1 VSTETI
7 QPETAPP
14 APGPA
19 AAWSPFDLTGRTA
32 VVTGAG
38 RGLGQGVAL
47 GLARAG
53 ADLVLL
59 GLPGS
64 QDDTARQVDGLG
76 RGVEVLDLDVS
87 DHDAVASVSAA
98 ALSLGPVDIL
108 VNNAGIIE
116 REDTVDVTVESWNRV
131 IDINLSG
138 LFLLSQHLGRP
149 MVERGAGKIVS
160 IASLLAFQG
169 GIRVISYTAAKHGVA
184 GITKALA
191 NEWGPSGVQVN
202 AIAPG
207 YMATDNT
214 TALREDADR
223 ARAILERIPAGRWGT
238 PDDVAGAAVF
248 LASPAADYVNGH
260 VLVVDGGWMA
270 R

>member
-1 VSTETI
+1 MST
-7 QPETAPP
+7 
-14 APGPA
+14 
-19 AAWSPFDLTGRTA
+19 PFDLTGRTA

-47 GLARAG
+47 GLAEAG
-53 ADLVLL
+53 ADLVLV
-59 GLPGS
+59 GLAGS
-64 QDDTARQVDGLG
+64 QDESAKMIADLG
-76 RGVEVLDLDVS
+76 RGVEIVDLDMS
-87 DHDAVASVSAA
+87 DHDAVQRVGAELASS
-98 ALSLGPVDIL
+98 GQVDIL

-116 REDTVDVTVESWNRV
+116 REDTVDLTPESWSRV
-131 IDINLSG
+131 VDINLSG
-138 LFLLSQHLGRP
+138 LFFLSQAIGRP
-149 MVERGAGKIVS
+149 MVERGHGKIVS

-169 GIRVISYTAAKHGVA
+169 GIRVISYAASKHGVA

-191 NEWGPSGVQVN
+191 NEWGEHGVQVN

-214 TALREDADR
+214 TALRADENR
-223 ARAILERIPAGRWGT
+223 AKAILDRIPAGRWGT
-238 PDDVAGAAVF
+238 PADIAGAAVF
-248 LASPAADYVNGH
+248 LSSSAADYVNGH

>member
-1 VSTETI
+1 VSTL
-7 QPETAPP
+7 TATERR
-14 APGPA
+14 
-19 AAWSPFDLTGRTA
+19 SPFDLHGKRA

-38 RGLGQGVAL
+38 RGLGQAVAL
-47 GLARAG
+47 GLAEAG
-53 ADLVLL
+53 ADLVLV

-64 QDDTARQVDGLG
+64 QESTERQAADLG
-76 RGVEVLDLDVS
+76 REVEVHDLDVG
-87 DHDAVASVSAA
+87 DLDAVERIAA
-98 ALSLGPVDIL
+98 QVTGRHQIDIL
-108 VNNAGIIE
+108 VNNAGIID
-116 REDTVDVTVESWNRV
+116 REDSVNVSAAAWNRV
-131 IDINLSG
+131 LDINLSG
-138 LFLLSQHLGRP
+138 LFFLCQQLGRP
-149 MVERGAGKIVS
+149 MVERGQGKIVS

-169 GIRVISYTAAKHGVA
+169 GLRVVSYAASKHGVA

-191 NEWGPSGVQVN
+191 NEWGPRGVQVN

-223 ARAILERIPAGRWGT
+223 AQSILDRIPAGRWGT
-238 PDDVAGAAVF
+238 AADVAGAAVF
-248 LASPAADYVNGH
+248 LSSPAADYVNGH

>member
-1 VSTETI
+1 MTTQTATERR
-7 QPETAPP
+7 
-14 APGPA
+14 
-19 AAWSPFDLTGRTA
+19 SPFDLHGRTA

-47 GLARAG
+47 GLAEAG

-64 QDDTARQVDGLG
+64 QDSTQEMVAGLG
-76 RGVEVLDLDVS
+76 REVEVLDLDVS
-87 DHDAVASVSAA
+87 DHEAVARVSRDVT
-98 ALSLGPVDIL
+98 SGRQVDIL

-116 REDTVDVTVESWNRV
+116 REDTVDLTPESWNRV
-131 IDINLSG
+131 VDINLSG
-138 LFLLSQHLGRP
+138 LFFLSQHIGRP
-149 MVERGAGKIVS
+149 MVERGSGKIVS

-169 GIRVISYTAAKHGVA
+169 GIRVVSYAASKHGVA

-214 TALREDADR
+214 TALREDPER
-223 ARAILERIPAGRWGT
+223 SRSILERIPAGRWGT
-238 PDDVAGAAVF
+238 PADVAGAAVF
-248 LASPAADYVNGH
+248 LSSPAADYVNGH

>member
-1 VSTETI
+1 VSTD
-7 QPETAPP
+7 QTAERR
-14 APGPA
+14 
-19 AAWSPFDLTGRTA
+19 SPFDLAGKLA

-47 GLARAG
+47 GLAEAG
-53 ADLVLL
+53 ADLVLV
-59 GLPGS
+59 GLPDS
-64 QDDTARQVDGLG
+64 QTETEKLIRELG
-76 RGVEVLDLDVS
+76 RDVEVIDLDMG
-87 DHDAVASVSAA
+87 DHAAVAAAGDRISA
-98 ALSLGPVDIL
+98 SHQVDIL
-108 VNNAGIIE
+108 INNAGIID
-116 REDTVDVTVESWNRV
+116 RHDTVDVTDESWNKV
-131 IDINLSG
+131 LDINLSG
-138 LFLLSQHLGRP
+138 LFFLTQHIGRP
-149 MVERGAGKIVS
+149 MVERGSGKIVS

-169 GIRVISYTAAKHGVA
+169 GIRVISYTASKHGVA

-191 NEWGPSGVQVN
+191 NEWGAYGVQVN

-223 ARAILERIPAGRWGT
+223 ARSILERIPAGRWGS
-238 PDDVAGAAVF
+238 PADVAGAAVF
-248 LASPAADYVNGH
+248 LSSAAADYVNGH

>member
-1 VSTETI
+1 VTTELATER
-7 QPETAPP
+7 PT
-14 APGPA
+14 
-19 AAWSPFDLTGRTA
+19 PFDLHGTTA

-47 GLARAG
+47 GLANAG
-53 ADLVLL
+53 ADLVLV

-64 QDDTARQVDGLG
+64 QEETRELVSGLG
-76 RGVEVLDLDVS
+76 REVRVEDLDVS
-87 DHDAVASVSAA
+87 DHDAIERTCARITADHE
-98 ALSLGPVDIL
+98 VDVLI
-108 VNNAGIIE
+108 NNAGIIE
-116 REDTVDVTVESWNRV
+116 REDTVDLSADSWQRV
-131 IDINLSG
+131 VDINLNG
-138 LFLLSQHLGRP
+138 LFFLSQHLGKP
-149 MVERGAGKIVS
+149 MVERGRGKIVS

-169 GIRVISYTAAKHGVA
+169 GIRVVSYAASKHGVA

-191 NEWGPSGVQVN
+191 NEWGPLGVQVN

-214 TALREDADR
+214 TALREDPER
-223 ARAILERIPAGRWGT
+223 AAAILDRIPAGRWGT
-238 PDDVAGAAVF
+238 PADVAGAAVF
-248 LASPAADYVNGH
+248 LSSSAADYVNGH

>member
-1 VSTETI
+1 VRTDHG
-7 QPETAPP
+7 P
-14 APGPA
+14 APR
-19 AAWSPFDLTGRTA
+19 SPFDLSGKRA

-47 GLARAG
+47 GLAEAG
-53 ADLVLL
+53 ADLVLVGFPDSHAETEKL
-59 GLPGS
+59 V
-64 QDDTARQVDGLG
+64 RELG
-76 RGVEVLDLDVS
+76 RDVEVIDLDVS
-87 DHDAVASVSAA
+87 DHDAVATVGDRISSTYD
-98 ALSLGPVDIL
+98 VDIL
-108 VNNAGIIE
+108 VNNAGIID
-116 REDTVDVTVESWNRV
+116 RHDTVDVTPDSWNKV
-131 IDINLSG
+131 LDVNLSG
-138 LFLLSQHLGRP
+138 LFFLTQKLGTP
-149 MVERGAGKIVS
+149 MVERGHGKIVS

-169 GIRVISYTAAKHGVA
+169 GIRVISYTASKHGVA

-191 NEWGPSGVQVN
+191 NEWGPRGVQVN

-214 TALREDADR
+214 AALRDDADR

-238 PDDVAGAAVF
+238 PADIAGSAVF
-248 LASPAADYVNGH
+248 LSSSASDYVNGH